1 MGMILAGYTAIV
13 LCFCL
18 AIGGVPRNLGVAV
31 ANYEISEIDR
41 MAGFCPV
48 VSQNCSYEFLS
59 CRYLSI
65 LSEKAKL
72 VSRMSRSQA
81 RKMRLTPLTSFF
93 LVTRFM
99 YRTKRQRMSRSD

>member
-1 MGMILAGYTAIV
+1 MNGSFSYFSVMGMILAGYTAIV

-18 AIGGVPRNLGVAV
+18 AIGGIPGNLGVAV

-48 VSQNCSYEFLS
+48 VSQNCTYELLS

-65 LSEKAKL
+65 LSGKAKVVKFFIYIFFFSIIL
-72 VSRMSRSQA
+72 DCLSSSLDIRSG
-81 RKMRLTPLTSFF
+81 
-93 LVTRFM
+93 
-99 YRTKRQRMSRSD
+99 

>member
-1 MGMILAGYTAIV
+1 MILLGYTAIV

-18 AIGGVPRNLGVAV
+18 AIGGIPGNLGVAV

-48 VSQNCSYEFLS
+48 VSQNCTYELLS

-65 LSEKAKL
+65 LSEKTKL
-72 VSRMSRSQA
+72 VRN
-81 RKMRLTPLTSFF
+81 
-93 LVTRFM
+93 VTLNILLRDL
-99 YRTKRQRMSRSD
+99 S